1 MDKPK
6 KKWRY
11 GTNRWIVLGFIV
23 AGLIFAFTFP
33 PARPLFQVVAE
44 PITPVLFTLPRLGPI
59 AITNSTFTLAVV
71 TLILILMAFIVKR
84 SIKEDTLIPKGIA
97 SALDLIFE
105 YLDEM
110 TTSTAGKW
118 AKAIFPFFATI
129 VLVVVLSNWIELIPG
144 VGSIGWLEP
153 VKENGFPI
161 IALGPNVATLTQPAS
176 SSGAGFQVLP
186 FLRSPSTDLNFTLM
200 LALVSV
206 IMTQVIGFRAQ
217 GGKYFTKFFNTRTLF
232 TKPLFGAID
241 LLVSLLEGISE
252 IMKVVS
258 FSFRLFGNI
267 VAGSILLLVVG
278 SLLPVFM
285 PSMVMMFEFFI
296 GLIQAIVF
304 GMLTMVFMSMATHG
318 HEEAKEEEEP
328 ANEAVY
334 QN

>member
-6 KKWRY
+6 SRWRW
-11 GTNRWIVLGFIV
+11 GTNRWIVLALIIAGIIFSIV
-23 AGLIFAFTFP
+23 FP
-33 PARPLFQVVAE
+33 PARPLFEVVPEA
-44 PITPVLFTLPRLGPI
+44 ITGVLFTLPRLGPI
-59 AITNSTFTLAVV
+59 SLTNTTFTLAIVCV
-71 TLILILMAFIVKR
+71 ILLLMAFFVKR

-97 SALDLIFE
+97 SFLDLLFE
-105 YLDEM
+105 YLDDM

-144 VGSIGWLEP
+144 AGSIGWLHHVE
-153 VKENGFPI
+153 ENGYPVI
-161 IALGPNVATLTQPAS
+161 ELSSGISTLTTPPS
-176 SSGAGFQVLP
+176 PTGEGYQVVP
-186 FLRSPSTDLNFTLM
+186 FIRTPSTDLNFTLM

-206 IMTQVIGFRAQ
+206 VMTQVIGFRAQ
-217 GGKYFTKFFNTRTLF
+217 GGKYFSKFFYTRTLF

-241 LLVSLLEGISE
+241 FLVSLLEAISE

-278 SLLPVFM
+278 SLLPVFL

-304 GMLTMVFMSMATHG
+304 GMLTMVFMSMATRG
-318 HEEAKEEEEP
+318 HEGEGEESHAGEK
-328 ANEAVY
+328 V
-334 QN
+334 

>member
-6 KKWRY
+6 SRWRW
-11 GTNRWIVLGFIV
+11 GKNRWIVLALIIAGIIFSIV
-23 AGLIFAFTFP
+23 FP
-33 PARPLFQVVAE
+33 PARPLFEVVPEA
-44 PITPVLFTLPRLGPI
+44 ITGVLFTLPRLGPI
-59 AITNSTFTLAVV
+59 SLTNTTFTLAIVCI
-71 TLILILMAFIVKR
+71 ILLVMAFFVKR
-84 SIKEDTLIPKGIA
+84 SIKEDTLIPRGIA
-97 SALDLIFE
+97 SFLDLLFE
-105 YLDEM
+105 YLDDM

-144 VGSIGWLEP
+144 AGSIGWLHHVE
-153 VKENGFPI
+153 ENGYPVI
-161 IALGPNVATLTQPAS
+161 ELSSGVSTLTTPAS
-176 SSGAGFQVLP
+176 PTGVGYQVVP
-186 FLRSPSTDLNFTLM
+186 FIRTPSTDLNFTLM

-206 IMTQVIGFRAQ
+206 VMTQVIGFRAQ

-241 LLVSLLEGISE
+241 FLVSILEGISE

-278 SLLPVFM
+278 SLLPIFL

-318 HEEAKEEEEP
+318 HEGEGEESHAGE
-328 ANEAVY
+328 NV
-334 QN
+334 